1 MITFDAFKT
10 IPQRQIKKFPK
21 LKKEFLNVSIY
32 LNLNDCTIKL
42 FIIIK
47 LTAGLHEIIGPKLR
61 KGFDYVF
68 QFSNLTEF
76 IQ

>member
-47 LTAGLHEIIGPKLR
+47 LTAAYMRLSVLSQEKE
-61 KGFDYVF
+61 FDYIF
-68 QFSNLTEF
+68 QFSNVTKF